1 MDRPSP
7 ARLYATA
14 LGAILLISGITGFFY
29 SASFGR
35 PGSVDQLLGVFA
47 VNGWVNA
54 LHITT
59 GAIGLA
65 VAGFAARRYALCVG
79 VLYVAIAVWG
89 FTISGGGSIL
99 SLLPTNAAGNVTN
112 LIIGLLGLSAAL
124 STPARALKARAKP
137 AA

>member
-1 MDRPSP
+1 MDGPSP

-14 LGAILLISGITGFFY
+14 LGTILLISGITGFFY

-35 PGSVDQLLGVFA
+35 PGSVDQLLGVLA
-47 VNGWVNA
+47 VNGWANA

-65 VAGFAARRYALCVG
+65 VAGFAARRYALCIG
-79 VLYVAIAVWG
+79 ALYVAIALWG
-89 FTISGGGSIL
+89 FTIGGGNSIL
-99 SLLPTNAAGNVTN
+99 GLLPVNAAGNVIN
-112 LIIGLLGLSAAL
+112 LIVGLLGVSAAL
-124 STPARALKARAKP
+124 STPAQTLKARAKP